1 MARPTKSID
10 QRLADAQ
17 LAINNSLNSPE
28 ISAAVTPFCS
38 DLIAL
43 QTANGLYEQCM
54 ELVAIQKDEYGE
66 QHEATAVLQALWDSA
81 NRTYMDTR
89 KISRIALRDRPK
101 AQAALGLG
109 AKPKRSIGGWMEQTD
124 TFYSNMLRNPDFIA
138 AMAPYGYD
146 QLKLEAEAALM
157 QEVVAANGVQ
167 EDERGD
173 AQEATKTRDAKLDEL
188 DQWLA
193 DYKVIARIA
202 LQDTPQQLEKLG
214 WVVPS

>member
-1 MARPTKSID
+1 MTRPIKSID

-28 ISAAVTPFCS
+28 ILAAVTPFGS
-38 DLIAL
+38 DLAAL
-43 QTANGLYEQCM
+43 QAANELYKECM

-81 NRTYMDTR
+81 NRTYMNTR

-101 AQAALGLG
+101 AQATLGLNV
-109 AKPKRSIGGWMEQTD
+109 KPKRSIGGWMEQTAV
-124 TFYSNMLRNPDFIA
+124 FYSNMLRNPDFIT
-138 AMAPYGYD
+138 AMAAYGYD
-146 QLKLEAEAALM
+146 QAKLEAEAALM

-214 WVVPS
+214 WVAPS